1 MPVKVIINPGDTVSR
16 GLQKVGTDYDAVHDA
31 VSASGLIG
39 RKHAWHSKPGSNYQ
53 IIRGAILYDF
63 RSIAIPAGVRIIK
76 AQLLL
81 SDTFAGE
88 TQTNGNKVQ
97 VGWIFNPASFGSVST
112 TDFNKSRF
120 SPVHNTSA
128 QTVASGA
135 DNVIIE
141 IDNRFLLQKIQDQIN
156 AKTYLHL
163 IIRNNLDVLDTEP
176 TGLNRISFDMPSGIG
191 SSTASDFNDP
201 LKLRLFYRILGDKV
215 NVGGRGAGGV
225 ASAGFGGT
233 SLFAGTNS
241 GFSN

>member
-16 GLQKVGTDYDAVHDA
+16 GLQKVGAGYDAVHDA
-31 VSASGLIG
+31 VSATGLIG

-53 IIRGAILYDF
+53 IIRGAVLYDF
-63 RSIAIPAGVRIIK
+63 RSISIPVGVRVIK

-81 SDTFAGE
+81 SDTFAGAA
-88 TQTNGNKVQ
+88 QTNGDKIQ

-128 QTVASGA
+128 QTVTNSA
-135 DNVIIE
+135 DNVVIE
-141 IDNRFLLQKIQDQIN
+141 IDNRLLLQKIQDQIN

-201 LKLRLFYRILGDKV
+201 LKLRLFYRII
-215 NVGGRGAGGV
+215 NNRRNPGAGPGGT
-225 ASAGFGGT
+225 SPSGFGGDST
-233 SLFAGTNS
+233 FGGTTS
-241 GFSN
+241 GFFQF

>member
-16 GLQKVGTDYDAVHDA
+16 GLQKVGAGYDAVHDA
-31 VSASGLIG
+31 VSATGLIG

-53 IIRGAILYDF
+53 IIRGAVLYDF
-63 RSIAIPAGVRIIK
+63 RSISIPVGVRVIK

-81 SDTFAGE
+81 SDTFAGAA
-88 TQTNGNKVQ
+88 QTNGDKIQ

-128 QTVASGA
+128 QTVTNSA
-135 DNVIIE
+135 DNVVIE
-141 IDNRFLLQKIQDQIN
+141 IDNRLLLQKIQDQIN

-233 SLFAGTNS
+233 DLFCGTNS

>member
-1 MPVKVIINPGDTVSR
+1 MPKAIIINPGDTVSR
-16 GLQKVGTDYDAVHDA
+16 GLQKVGTGYDAVHDA
-31 VSASGLIG
+31 VSATGLIG

-81 SDTFAGE
+81 SDTFAGAA
-88 TQTNGNKVQ
+88 QTNGDKIQ

-120 SPVHNTSA
+120 SSVHNTSA
-128 QTVASGA
+128 QTVTNSA

-156 AKTYLHL
+156 AQSFLHL
-163 IIRNNLDVLDTEP
+163 IVRNRLDVLDTTP

-191 SSTASDFNDP
+191 SSTPSDYNEP
-201 LKLRLFYRILGDKV
+201 LKLRLFYRIIGNRV
-215 NVGGRGAGGV
+215 NMGGRGAGGV

-233 SLFAGTNS
+233 NLFAGTNS